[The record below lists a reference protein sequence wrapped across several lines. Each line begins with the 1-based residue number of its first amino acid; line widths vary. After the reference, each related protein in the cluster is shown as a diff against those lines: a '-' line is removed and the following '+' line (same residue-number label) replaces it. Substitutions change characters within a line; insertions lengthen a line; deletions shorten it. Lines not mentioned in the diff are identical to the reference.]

1 MLLQAKGRCASA
13 GEVTVLL
20 CLLVSLLLLRKGFL
34 LPAPLGRLD
43 IELEE
48 MGMVTLRL
56 VEVRVLFG
64 KVSTFDDG

>member
-1 MLLQAKGRCASA
+1 MMLFEAIGGCAIA

-34 LPAPLGRLD
+34 LLAPIAGLD
-43 IELEE
+43 MAGGE

-56 VEVRVLFG
+56 AEKTVLFG
-64 KVSTFDDG
+64 KASGFDF